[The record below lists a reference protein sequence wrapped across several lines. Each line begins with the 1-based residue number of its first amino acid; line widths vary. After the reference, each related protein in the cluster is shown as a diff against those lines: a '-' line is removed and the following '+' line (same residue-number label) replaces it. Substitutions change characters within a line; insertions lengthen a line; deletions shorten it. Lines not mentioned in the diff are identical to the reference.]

1 MDTVEKE
8 GSMHTKTQV
17 TMVVNGQERVRT
29 RVACEETGKSF
40 TITHDGARCA
50 CGQAFNLVG
59 QRITHRGY

>member
-8 GSMHTKTQV
+8 DRMHTKTQV
-17 TMVVNGQERVRT
+17 TITVDGKERVRT
-29 RVACEETGKSF
+29 RVACEETGASV
-40 TITHDGARCA
+40 TITHDGARCP